1 MSELNRNKIDFL
13 VALINEFAKRF
24 GLSSKESY
32 RYISRY
38 GGVQMFF
45 NHYDILHT
53 LSFRDMVDGMAAFCH
68 RHGGQLI

>member
-1 MSELNRNKIDFL
+1 MSNLDRNKIDFL
-13 VALINEFAKRF
+13 VALIDEFAKRF

-32 RYISRY
+32 RYISQY

>member
-13 VALINEFAKRF
+13 VALIDEFAKRF
-24 GLSSKESY
+24 GLSSRESY

-68 RHGGQLI
+68 RHGGKLV

>member
-1 MSELNRNKIDFL
+1 MKKLDIHKIDFL
-13 VALINEFAKRF
+13 VALIAEFGKRY
-24 GLSSKESY
+24 GLSNKEAY
-32 RYISRY
+32 CYINQY

-68 RHGGQLI
+68 RQGGLLV

>member
-1 MSELNRNKIDFL
+1 MKKLDIYKIDFL
-13 VALINEFAKRF
+13 VALIAEFGKRY
-24 GLSSKESY
+24 GLSNKEAY
-32 RYISRY
+32 RYINQY

-68 RHGGQLI
+68 RQGGLLV